1 MKLEYI
7 VIFSAIINSI
17 WWFVYIKNTLKW
29 ITKPNK
35 VSRSIF
41 TIAPFITVTAT
52 IYSQWFVWSVIPV
65 FMAWF
70 IPLLILISSFFN
82 KNSYWKLW
90 KLDYWCFFFAILS
103 LILWYITNNPL
114 IAIIFSVL
122 ADLLW
127 YIPTMIKVYKYPETE
142 TMAPFTAWLFA
153 NFTALLVVKTWIPEE
168 FLFPLYIVLANSLVI
183 FLYYRKKI
191 FKNKIKK

>member
-17 WWFVYIKNTLKW
+17 GWFVYIKNTLKW

-35 VSRSIF
+35 VSWSIF

-52 IYSQWFVWSVIPV
+52 IYSEWFVWSVIPV

-70 IPLLILISSFFN
+70 IPLLILISSLFN

-142 TMAPFTAWLFA
+142 TMD
-153 NFTALLVVKTWIPEE
+153 LLLHD
-168 FLFPLYIVLANSLVI
+168 FLQILQDF
-183 FLYYRKKI
+183 
-191 FKNKIKK
+191 